1 MKNKRNIKNRQE
13 KNRDSPKRGQNNL
26 NSGQSCH
33 VCTGHMQQQGQIKPI
48 FCASHENVLGDK
60 TEAPSHVR
68 GESIALDLGFLTFM
82 SVSLT
87 RMRRHEVGG
96 AVLGTFKSFQILY
109 GLNKLN
115 ISVKQ

>member
-13 KNRDSPKRGQNNL
+13 KNRDSPKRDQINL

-33 VCTGHMQQQGQIKPI
+33 VCAGHMQQQGQIKPI

-68 GESIALDLGFLTFM
+68 GECIALDLGFLTFM
-82 SVSLT
+82 SV
-87 RMRRHEVGG
+87 
-96 AVLGTFKSFQILY
+96 
-109 GLNKLN
+109 
-115 ISVKQ
+115 